1 MQVAYCPNCGKNT
14 GHKRALGAGT
24 ILGAVV
30 PGGVSLLAVPGYGKR
45 CVICG
50 LTVEEATQKQ
60 TSTNVTARD
69 QAQGWLVLLGVIL
82 LVALMWHCS

>member
-24 ILGAVV
+24 IIGAVV
-30 PGGVSLLAVPGYGKR
+30 TAGVSLLAVPGYGKR

-50 LTVEEATQKQ
+50 LTVAEAAPKQ
-60 TSTNVTARD
+60 DTLKVTARD
-69 QAQGWLVLLGVIL
+69 EAQGWLVLLGVI
-82 LVALMWHCS
+82 ALIALWWHCS